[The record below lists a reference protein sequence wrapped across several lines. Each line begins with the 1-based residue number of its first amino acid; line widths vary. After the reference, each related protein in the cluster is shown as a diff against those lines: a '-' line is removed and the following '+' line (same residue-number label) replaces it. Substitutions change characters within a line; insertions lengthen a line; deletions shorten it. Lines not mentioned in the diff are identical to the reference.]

1 MAMADKRDYYEVLEV
16 TREATK
22 DVLKKSYRRL
32 AVKFHPDKNP
42 GDPTAEE
49 QFKELGEAY
58 DILMDDDKRA
68 AYDRY
73 GHAAFGPGRGG
84 AAASGMH
91 DPFDIFR
98 EVFGQGGA
106 DFGGGVFEQFF
117 GGGGGRSR
125 GARNA
130 GSDLRYD
137 LGITL
142 EEAALGCEKEIEIT
156 KLDTCKTC
164 TGSGSKTSGG
174 MKTCM
179 TCRGTGQVVNSR
191 GMFQIASTCPA
202 CRGYGQIIENPCP
215 SCGGDGRQE
224 VSSRIKLRI
233 PAGIESGSRLRSP
246 GNGEAGVRGGPSGD
260 LYVVVIIKKHEIFQR
275 EGDDLYCEMP
285 ISFPVAALG
294 GEIKVPTLEGH
305 AMVKIPAGTQP
316 ETVFRVR
323 SKGIKGLNSS
333 SSGDLFVRAKV
344 EVPTKLNGEQRK
356 KLEEFAELYGD
367 DNQPLHKSFIDKAKK
382 FFDFGGEK
390 E

>member
-1 MAMADKRDYYEVLEV
+1 MADKRDYYEVLEV

-42 GDPTAEE
+42 GDATAEE
-49 QFKELGEAY
+49 KFKEIGEAY

-73 GHAAFGPGRGG
+73 GHAAFAPGGRGMGG
-84 AAASGMH
+84 AGGMGGGMH

-98 EVFGQGGA
+98 EVFGAGGGG

-117 GGGGGRSR
+117 GGGGRGR

-130 GSDLRYD
+130 GSDLR
-137 LGITL
+137 ISL

-164 TGSGSKTSGG
+164 TGSGSKTGG
-174 MKTCM
+174 AMKTCG
-179 TCRGTGQVVNSR
+179 TCRGSGQVVNSR

-202 CRGYGQIIENPCP
+202 CRGYGQIIDNPCP

-260 LYVVVIIKKHEIFQR
+260 LYVVVLIKKHEIFQR

-285 ISFPVAALG
+285 VSFPTAALG
-294 GEIKVPTLEGH
+294 GEVKVPTLEGH

-323 SKGIKGLNSS
+323 GKGIKGLNSS
-333 SSGDLFVRAKV
+333 GAGDLFVRAKV
-344 EVPTKLNGEQRK
+344 EVPTKLNGEQRR
-356 KLEEFAELYGD
+356 KLEEFAALYGE
-367 DNQPLHKSFIDKAKK
+367 DNQPLHQTFFEKAKR
-382 FFDFGGEK
+382 FFDFGEK
-390 E
+390 KD